1 MESGVDDVGLHSPLL
16 GDYTATEA
24 PPNTPHG
31 AQGSSTTPSG
41 LPHGSGLGQD
51 PQQPHAQHHAQPQF
65 QQQHGSP
72 HAMAY
77 APNAPFNQAMPN
89 GYSQPTVYNG
99 TPQMH
104 GHSIAAA
111 QHAAVVQHSTA
122 AHACL
127 CAMVHR
133 RSYTTISNGHTA
145 QRCHPTSAPAAAPR
159 ASRSHG
165 RSVDAHRPAVWHARS
180 NHAKCIHGAP
190 AWVGPTPLSS
200 HAA

>member
-16 GDYTATEA
+16 GGYTATEA

-77 APNAPFNQAMPN
+77 APNAPFNHAMPN
-89 GYSQPTVYNG
+89 GYSQPTAYNG

-104 GHSIAAA
+104 GYSIK
-111 QHAAVVQHSTA
+111 VMLTFFFFI
-122 AHACL
+122 
-127 CAMVHR
+127 MF
-133 RSYTTISNGHTA
+133 
-145 QRCHPTSAPAAAPR
+145 
-159 ASRSHG
+159 
-165 RSVDAHRPAVWHARS
+165 DD
-180 NHAKCIHGAP
+180 
-190 AWVGPTPLSS
+190 
-200 HAA
+200 